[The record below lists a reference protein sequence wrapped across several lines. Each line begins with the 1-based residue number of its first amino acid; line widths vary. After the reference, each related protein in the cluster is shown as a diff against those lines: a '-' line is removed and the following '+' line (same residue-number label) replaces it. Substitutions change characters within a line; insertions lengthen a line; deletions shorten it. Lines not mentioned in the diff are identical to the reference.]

1 MFSVNGRMLFYG
13 IGLWIVGTVAL
24 RLFGQRLLH
33 PERYV
38 SGLALLVI
46 SFVLMALLLRRLC
59 ARLHLPREQWPI
71 GAISLA
77 LPTLLLDPFSSAF
90 FPQVFPNIDPG
101 AAGLFGGWM
110 LCCCAGAMAGAIFRR

>member
-1 MFSVNGRMLFYG
+1 MFTVSLRLLLYG
-13 IGLWIVGTVAL
+13 LGLWIAGTVAL
-24 RLFGQRLLH
+24 RLFGQRLLQ

-38 SGLALLVI
+38 NSLALLVI
-46 SFVLMALLLRRLC
+46 SFMLMAWLLRRLC
-59 ARLHLPREQWPI
+59 ARLKLPRDQWPI

-90 FPQVFPNIDPG
+90 FTVLFPNMEPA

-110 LCCCAGAMAGAIFRR
+110 LCCCAGAMAGGIFRK